1 MRKQSVID
9 AMDEMLNINDDMSVG
24 EVKKIHENYDL
35 VLAQLNHAVEEYA
48 AEKYL
53 ENHDD
58 YSRIYFTELEKL
70 VVDAKFSVSFYV
82 NFYNRR
88 EGYNDSRKV
97 DDILVD
103 LQDVF
108 NDEDSHFV
116 PKENIE
122 KELFE
127 SMRQWDRINSYHTSD
142 IDINTL
148 EEVSKYL
155 VANGI
160 VKKNSVPYDKDTAIQ
175 HTSQVIQNVAEEHH
189 PDVRVFKHEKDIRRK
204 EDADA
209 LAQYL
214 YYEKL
219 LA

>member
-9 AMDEMLNINDDMSVG
+9 AMDEMMNINDDMSVG
-24 EVKKIHENYDL
+24 EVKKIQDNYDL

-48 AEKYL
+48 VEKYL

-58 YSRIYFTELEKL
+58 YSRIYFTELKKL
-70 VVDAKFSVSFYV
+70 VVEAKFSVSFYV

-127 SMRQWDRINSYHTSD
+127 SMRRWDTINSYHTGD
-142 IDINTL
+142 IDIDTL

-155 VANGI
+155 VENGI
-160 VKKNSVPYDKDTAIQ
+160 VKKYSVPCDKDTAIQ
-175 HTSQVIQNVAEEHH
+175 YASQMIQNVAEEHH
-189 PDVRVFKHEKDIRRK
+189 PYIRVFQHAKDIRRK

>member
-9 AMDEMLNINDDMSVG
+9 AMDEMMNITDDMSVG
-24 EVKKIHENYDL
+24 EVKKIQDNYDI

-48 AEKYL
+48 VEKYL

-70 VVDAKFSVSFYV
+70 VVEAKFSVSFYV

-108 NDEDSHFV
+108 NDEESYFV
-116 PKENIE
+116 PKENVE

-127 SMRQWDRINSYHTSD
+127 SMRRWDIINSYHTGD

-160 VKKNSVPYDKDTAIQ
+160 VKKNSVPCDKDTAIQ

>member
-1 MRKQSVID
+1 MREQSVID
-9 AMDEMLNINDDMSVG
+9 AMDEMMNINDDMSVG
-24 EVKKIHENYDL
+24 EVKKIQDNYDL

-48 AEKYL
+48 VEKYL
-53 ENHDD
+53 ENHDN
-58 YSRIYFTELEKL
+58 YSRIYFKKLEKL

-116 PKENIE
+116 PKEHLE

-127 SMRQWDRINSYHTSD
+127 SMRQWDIINSYHTGD

-155 VANGI
+155 VENGI
-160 VKKNSVPYDKDTAIQ
+160 VKKNSVPCDKDASIQ

>member
-9 AMDEMLNINDDMSVG
+9 AMDKMVNITDDMSVG
-24 EVKKIHENYDL
+24 EVKKIQDNYDL

-48 AEKYL
+48 VEKYL
-53 ENHDD
+53 ENHDN
-58 YSRIYFTELEKL
+58 YSRIYFTELKKL
-70 VVDAKFSVSFYV
+70 VVEAKFSVSFYV

-127 SMRQWDRINSYHTSD
+127 SMRRWDIINSYHTGD

-155 VANGI
+155 VENGI
-160 VKKNSVPYDKDTAIQ
+160 VKKDSVPCDKDTAIQ
-175 HTSQVIQNVAEEHH
+175 HASQVIQNIAEEHH
-189 PDVRVFKHEKDIRRK
+189 PYISVFKYAKDIRRK
-204 EDADA
+204 KDANA
-209 LAQYL
+209 LAHYL